1 MSNLRQRLR
10 CGFLEVRFQV
20 SCRCCL
26 WPLMIPFTWKR
37 KRRFKVRPES
47 VPEEARASRDLDLVI
62 DGFPGSANSFA
73 TRAFRAMQEKKILIG
88 NHYHSPAETIR
99 AAGMGV
105 PVLMT
110 LRRPADSVSSMVRR
124 WPFVPYQ
131 SALRWYVMF
140 YEAIEPHLNRMILS
154 DFPVTTKNLPEVVDG
169 LNAKFGTSFGTQ
181 LSPDRMAEFEPR
193 LQQTPA
199 EREERERQKLKI
211 EESYLRETT
220 ARRRGAA
227 EAIYERLASRSFRV

>member
-1 MSNLRQRLR
+1 
-10 CGFLEVRFQV
+10 
-20 SCRCCL
+20 
-26 WPLMIPFTWKR
+26 MIPFTWKR

-47 VPEEARASRDLDLVI
+47 VPEEARASRHLDLVI

-73 TRAFRAMQEKKILIG
+73 TRALRAMQEKKILIG

-140 YEAIEPHLNRMILS
+140 YEAIEPHLNQMILS

-227 EAIYERLASRSFRV
+227 EAIYERLASRSFRI

>member
-1 MSNLRQRLR
+1 MSNLFQRLR
-10 CGFLEVRFQV
+10 CGSLEVRFQI
-20 SCRCCL
+20 SCRCHL
-26 WPLMIPFTWKR
+26 WPLMIPFTLKR
-37 KRRFKVRPES
+37 KRRFQVRPES
-47 VPEEARASRDLDLVI
+47 VPEEASVSRYLDLVI

-73 TRAFRAMQEKKILIG
+73 TRAFRAMQKKKVLVG

-99 AAGMGV
+99 AAEMGV

-140 YEAIEPHLNRMILS
+140 YEAVEPHLDRMILS
-154 DFPVTTKNLPEVVDG
+154 DFPVTTKSLPDVVDG
-169 LNAKFGTSFGTQ
+169 LNARFGTSFGNQ
-181 LSPDRMAEFEPR
+181 LPPDRMTEFEPR

-211 EESYLRETT
+211 EASYLGQTT
-220 ARRRGAA
+220 TRRRGAA
-227 EAIYERLASRSFRV
+227 EAIYERLASRSFQV

>member
-1 MSNLRQRLR
+1 M
-10 CGFLEVRFQV
+10 
-20 SCRCCL
+20 
-26 WPLMIPFTWKR
+26 
-37 KRRFKVRPES
+37 
-47 VPEEARASRDLDLVI
+47 
-62 DGFPGSANSFA
+62 
-73 TRAFRAMQEKKILIG
+73 
-88 NHYHSPAETIR
+88 
-99 AAGMGV
+99 
-105 PVLMT
+105 
-110 LRRPADSVSSMVRR
+110 
-124 WPFVPYQ
+124 PYE

-211 EESYLRETT
+211 EASYLRETT